1 MYILR
6 VTSTP
11 VYNIP
16 HIWRQQDNSTFDL
29 PLSSCVR
36 NLILTHSFVVDFYL
50 DIFFVTTSDVWV
62 SVTPSSLRSGMLWR
76 NVSDLARLY
85 LQNDSMNSTGSHLMI
100 IDISRLM
107 ATGAREIPPEG
118 LPDWCLTGFSSK
130 GTDEIMMWCLSEHSV
145 SISSL
150 YSWGISR
157 WFVDIIFLL
166 EKRNIHTTLVIKI
179 VPQCTW
185 LPAIESSLMSGKCAK
200 DLRNECKQ
208 NSYNLRCARG
218 VICNVGLRQEVYP
231 VTCLYCI
238 VSHS

>member
-1 MYILR
+1 MNHEYWKQVVTIQTWNLLWTFGEWVCVYMYILR

-50 DIFFVTTSDVWV
+50 DIFFVTPSDVWV

-76 NVSDLARLY
+76 NVSDLARLH

-118 LPDWCLTGFSSK
+118 LP
-130 GTDEIMMWCLSEHSV
+130 
-145 SISSL
+145 
-150 YSWGISR
+150 R
-157 WFVDIIFLL
+157 
-166 EKRNIHTTLVIKI
+166 
-179 VPQCTW
+179 
-185 LPAIESSLMSGKCAK
+185 LMSDWVLIKRHR
-200 DLRNECKQ
+200 RNHDVMFIGTLGQHLIPVFMRDFEM
-208 NSYNLRCARG
+208 
-218 VICNVGLRQEVYP
+218 ICWHYLLIREKEY
-231 VTCLYCI
+231 
-238 VSHS
+238 SHHTGD